1 MWLQVASEQKLPGPA
16 PRKRLARTR
25 PAGREPPLAVPSE
38 AVHFFTPAPLGAE
51 ETLLASK
58 MLPSTGALME
68 LLRGD
73 QTTRCGVRLACGV
86 IALATLA
93 LAACN
98 NENQTGPGGANTL
111 VFVGNVNGANASLA
125 GSIVM
130 TIDET
135 RAAATFKVVA
145 PTSDHGT
152 ATGEDGTATIGDFGT
167 ATIGDKGKGTGDAG
181 TATGDAGTATAE
193 VGTPAEHGT
202 ANAPPTSTTLQDTS
216 KAGTTAWP
224 ADVWAG
230 RLVTITAGTGA
241 GQTNTVS
248 SNTANTLTVS
258 SAWTTTP
265 DGTSQYVIAQTS
277 TTLQDTT
284 KSVANA
290 NAWPANL
297 WIGRP
302 VTITAGTGAG
312 QTRTVSSN
320 TTNALTVSPAWTTT
334 PDGTSQYDIT
344 QTSTTLQDTTKAG
357 TKAWT
362 VNQWATLVV
371 TITAGTGAG
380 QTPTALSNTANTLTI
395 SPDWTTTPDTLKDL
409 TKPWTADQ
417 WAGLTDTTT
426 AETGAGQPRAVL
438 PNTANTLTVSPA
450 WVTTPDATSEYVIT
464 QTSNTLQDISK
475 TWTTDQWKGHK
486 VSIQAGT
493 GAGQTKTSSS
503 NTANTLTASS
513 ACSTKPLASTHY
525 RIT

>member
-1 MWLQVASEQKLPGPA
+1 
-16 PRKRLARTR
+16 
-25 PAGREPPLAVPSE
+25 
-38 AVHFFTPAPLGAE
+38 
-51 ETLLASK
+51 

-73 QTTRCGVRLACGV
+73 QTTRRGVRLACGF

-98 NENQTGPGGANTL
+98 NENQTGPGGATPL

-135 RAAATFKVVA
+135 RAVATFKVVA

-152 ATGEDGTATIGDFGT
+152 GTGEDGPATIGDSGS
-167 ATIGDKGKGTGDAG
+167 APSGDKGTGTGDAG
-181 TATGDAGTATAE
+181 TGHGAAATGTAEAGAAARAGTANSSAA
-193 VGTPAEHGT
+193 GPGQ
-202 ANAPPTSTTLQDTS
+202 TSTTLQDTTKLGT
-216 KAGTTAWP
+216 KAWTT
-224 ADVWAG
+224 DQWAG
-230 RLVTITAGTGA
+230 RLVTITAGTGAGQTRTVVSNDPNTLTVSSAWTTKPKDASSQYAITQTSTTLQDRTKPWTTNQWARHVVTITAGTGAGQTSTVSSNTANTLTVAPAWTTIPDGTSKYAIAQSTSTTLQDTHKSGTTAWPPNVWAGRVVIINAGTGA

-265 DGTSQYVIAQTS
+265 DGTSKYVIAQTS

-284 KSVANA
+284 KSLANA

-302 VTITAGTGAG
+302 VAITAGTGVG

-320 TTNALTVSPAWTTT
+320 TTNTLTVSPAWAPM
-334 PDGTSQYDIT
+334 PDGTSEYVIT
-344 QTSTTLQDTTKAG
+344 QTTATLQD
-357 TKAWT
+357 
-362 VNQWATLVV
+362 
-371 TITAGTGAG
+371 
-380 QTPTALSNTANTLTI
+380 
-395 SPDWTTTPDTLKDL
+395 L
-409 TKPWTADQ
+409 TKTWIADQ
-417 WAGLTDTTT
+417 WAGRPVTIK
-426 AETGAGQPRAVL
+426 AGAGAGQTSTVSS
-438 PNTANTLTVSPA
+438 NTANTLTVSPA

-475 TWTTDQWKGHK
+475 T
-486 VSIQAGT
+486 
-493 GAGQTKTSSS
+493 
-503 NTANTLTASS
+503 
-513 ACSTKPLASTHY
+513 
-525 RIT
+525 

>member
-1 MWLQVASEQKLPGPA
+1 
-16 PRKRLARTR
+16 
-25 PAGREPPLAVPSE
+25 
-38 AVHFFTPAPLGAE
+38 
-51 ETLLASK
+51 

-98 NENQTGPGGANTL
+98 NETQTGPGGANTL

-125 GSIVM
+125 GSLVM

-145 PTSDHGT
+145 PTSEAGT
-152 ATGEDGTATIGDFGT
+152 ATGEDGTATIGDFGS

-193 VGTPAEHGT
+193 VGTAAEHGT
-202 ANAPPTSTTLQDTS
+202 ANGTETSTTLQDTTKS
-216 KAGTTAWP
+216 GTKAWTT
-224 ADVWAG
+224 DQWAG

-241 GQTNTVS
+241 GQTRTVS
-248 SNTANTLTVS
+248 SNTANTLTVSAAWTTTPRDASSQYAITQTSTTIQDRTKSWTTNQWAGHLVTITAGTGAGQTSTVSSNTANTLTVSPAWTTIPDGTSKYAISQSTSTTLQDTTKSGTTAWPVNVWAGRLVTINAGTGAGQTRSVLSNTANTLTVS

-284 KSVANA
+284 KSVSNA

-344 QTSTTLQDTTKAG
+344 QTSATLQATTKAR
-357 TKAWT
+357 TNEWT
-362 VNQWATLVV
+362 VNQFAT
-371 TITAGTGAG
+371 
-380 QTPTALSNTANTLTI
+380 
-395 SPDWTTTPDTLKDL
+395 
-409 TKPWTADQ
+409 
-417 WAGLTDTTT
+417 
-426 AETGAGQPRAVL
+426 
-438 PNTANTLTVSPA
+438 
-450 WVTTPDATSEYVIT
+450 
-464 QTSNTLQDISK
+464 
-475 TWTTDQWKGHK
+475 
-486 VSIQAGT
+486 
-493 GAGQTKTSSS
+493 
-503 NTANTLTASS
+503 
-513 ACSTKPLASTHY
+513 
-525 RIT
+525 